1 MDRVGCFKYEDVDG
15 AAANDF
21 PGHVDE
27 DEKDERWERLTES
40 QRRISAK
47 KMEAR
52 IGHIFNVLIEEVDA
66 DGAIG
71 RTYADA
77 PEIDSLVY
85 VAGANDLTI
94 GERIPV
100 RITDADDYD
109 LFGVVTEGSST
120 AATN

>member
-1 MDRVGCFKYEDVDG
+1 ME
-15 AAANDF
+15 
-21 PGHVDE
+21 
-27 DEKDERWERLTES
+27 T

-52 IGHIFNVLIEEVDA
+52 VGHTFDVLIDEVDVN
-66 DGAIG
+66 GAIG

-85 VAGANDLTI
+85 VAGADDLTI

-100 RITDADDYD
+100 LITDADDYD
-109 LFGVVTEGSST
+109 LFGRVAERSST

>member
-1 MDRVGCFKYEDVDG
+1 MRGDLVSRP
-15 AAANDF
+15 AS
-21 PGHVDE
+21 HVIAE
-27 DEKDERWERLTES
+27 AERL
-40 QRRISAK
+40 
-47 KMEAR
+47 
-52 IGHIFNVLIEEVDA
+52 V

-71 RTYADA
+71 RTYAVS

-109 LFGVVTEGSST
+109 LFGIIIEGSST